1 MTPVS
6 GPGMLVG
13 VRRYHEVQRHIYSV
27 TVVDRQTGAESQ
39 RRVEAISAAD
49 AEAIVGQD
57 SSVFVGRA
65 VRADGAA
72 EVSGSPYDRVSYF
85 GYHPSDGIEDEVRME
100 LEPSVARVRKNDQGT
115 DQLSE
120 LIAIARSTQN
130 RLIWFQR
137 FGVWTFWVLP
147 TISGGIF
154 ALIFALNMRD
164 FGMSWK
170 EILLERDSLISM
182 GAFVCSLIGAAM
194 WLGSIR
200 RR

>member
-1 MTPVS
+1 MTEVS
-6 GPGMLVG
+6 GPDMLVS

-49 AEAIVGQD
+49 AEAIAGQD

-65 VRADGAA
+65 KRADGAA

-85 GYHPSDGIEDEVRME
+85 GYDPAAEVQDEVRME
-100 LEPSVARVRKNDQGT
+100 LEHPFARLPANAPGT

-147 TISGGIF
+147 TMSGAVF

-164 FGMSWK
+164 MGMEWK
-170 EILLERDSLISM
+170 DILFNRDSLISM
-182 GAFVCSLIGAAM
+182 GAMIGSLFGAAM